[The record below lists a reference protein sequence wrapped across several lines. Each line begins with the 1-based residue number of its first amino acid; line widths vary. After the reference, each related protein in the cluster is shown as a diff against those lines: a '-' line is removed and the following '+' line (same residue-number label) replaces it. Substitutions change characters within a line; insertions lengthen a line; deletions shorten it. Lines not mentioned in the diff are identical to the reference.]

1 MRDGFDVK
9 SRMGENAGFWFFK
22 VLSGFLIILVLIF
35 HLVINH
41 LIVDGG
47 LLLYADVVKY
57 YQTWIV
63 PVMEVFFLIFVVS
76 HSLIGLRSIL
86 LDLHPG
92 NTGLKWMNRGLLLLG
107 VIAIMYGTWLVF
119 VIVARG

>member
-9 SRMGENAGFWFFK
+9 ARMGENAGFWFFK
-22 VLSGFLIILVLIF
+22 VMSGFLIILVLFF

-47 LLLYADVVKY
+47 LLSYADVVKY

-63 PVMEVFFLIFVVS
+63 PVMEIFFLIFVVS
-76 HSLIGLRSIL
+76 HALIGLRSIL

-92 NTGLKWMNRGLLLLG
+92 NAALKWMNRGLLTLG
-107 VIAIMYGTWLVF
+107 ILAIVYGTWLVI
-119 VIVARG
+119 VIASRA

>member
-22 VLSGFLIILVLIF
+22 VLSGFLIILILIF
-35 HLVINH
+35 HLIVNH
-41 LIVDGG
+41 LIVEGG
-47 LLLYADVVKY
+47 LLSYADVVKY

-63 PVMEVFFLIFVVS
+63 PVMEVFFLVFVVS
-76 HSLIGLRSIL
+76 HSLIGLRSVL

-92 NTGLKWMNRGLLLLG
+92 KTTLKRLNRGFMIFG
-107 VIAIMYGTWLVF
+107 IIAIVYGTWLVF
-119 VIVARG
+119 VITARG